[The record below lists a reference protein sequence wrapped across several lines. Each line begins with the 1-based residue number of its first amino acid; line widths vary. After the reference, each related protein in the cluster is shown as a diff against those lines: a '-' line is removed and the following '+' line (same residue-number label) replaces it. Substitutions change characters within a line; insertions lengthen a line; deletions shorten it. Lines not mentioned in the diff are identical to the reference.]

1 MCDPAKCLV
10 MRRATPHEKRSTI
23 RLRSSPA
30 TPGNRDAVV
39 RFIDRL
45 ATLQPNDWL
54 DVADA
59 AAHDAATCARARV
72 IIDVLVARHGLAVQA
87 WSVLDDI
94 QTVAHGS
101 GGPAWFVSPSGR
113 TATRLQV
120 ARAAADAAGLALL
133 VRPWLSDHEFDV
145 LYRPFAALARS
156 SDDRPPLSRAG
167 GGRALGTTR
176 LPNDA
181 TAPRRWTARWRI
193 LLSRVVRRSW
203 FARSMGFPSCERSDT
218 PAVKKTQK
226 LAGSTTPAH
235 RRGYVRGR
243 TTRPTF
249 DSPDLH
255 DHHSRDA
262 YDIA

>member
-1 MCDPAKCLV
+1 
-10 MRRATPHEKRSTI
+10 
-23 RLRSSPA
+23 
-30 TPGNRDAVV
+30 VV

-94 QTVAHGS
+94 QTVAHAS
-101 GGPAWFVSPSGR
+101 RGPAWFVSPSGR

-145 LYRPFAALARS
+145 LYRPLAALGRS
-156 SDDRPPLSRAG
+156 GNDRPPLSRAG
-167 GGRALGTTR
+167 VGRALGTTR

-181 TAPRRWTARWRI
+181 TAPRHWTARWRL
-193 LLSRVVRRSW
+193 LLSRVVRCAARWQRALAVRRNW
-203 FARSMGFPSCERSDT
+203 FARSMGLSSCERSDT

-226 LAGSTTPAH
+226 LAGSTTLVH

-243 TTRPTF
+243 TTRPTPA
-249 DSPDLH
+249 SPDPH
-255 DHHSRDA
+255 AHHSRDA

>member
-59 AAHDAATCARARV
+59 AAHDTATCPRARV
-72 IIDVLVARHGLAVQA
+72 MIDVLVARHGLAVQA

-94 QTVAHGS
+94 QTVAHAS
-101 GGPAWFVSPSGR
+101 RGPAWFVSPSGR
-113 TATRLQV
+113 TATLLQL

-156 SDDRPPLSRAG
+156 RDDSAPPSRAG
-167 GGRALGTTR
+167 SGRALGTTR
-176 LPNDA
+176 APNDA
-181 TAPRRWTARWRI
+181 TAPRRWIARWRI
-193 LLSRVVRRSW
+193 LLWRVARRNW
-203 FARSMGFPSCERSDT
+203 FARSMGSSSSERSDAPT
-218 PAVKKTQK
+218 VKKAQK
-226 LAGSTTPAH
+226 LAESTTLVD
-235 RRGYVRGR
+235 RRRYVRRR
-243 TTRPTF
+243 TTRPTSA
-249 DSPDLH
+249 SPDLH
-255 DHHSRDA
+255 AHHSRDA